1 MAKRYEFQGSQPVS
15 VPQEAGQ
22 EVRAGGHRA
31 RLAVVGDRMWEE
43 IGMVVPCT
51 AAGSWLTLR
60 RTIPEEARDQKTA
73 MRKQKGPGGQPAL
86 TPEPS
91 EAGPRASRYVS

>member
-1 MAKRYEFQGSQPVS
+1 MH
-15 VPQEAGQ
+15 QEAG
-22 EVRAGGHRA
+22 EEGRARGHRA

-43 IGMVVPCT
+43 TGMLVPRT

-73 MRKQKGPGGQPAL
+73 ISKQKGPGGWIDSPD
-86 TPEPS
+86 S
-91 EAGPRASRYVS
+91 